1 MDEEPLI
8 IVGVIIDGVGVDE
21 FIGDGAVVVV
31 ADGNADVDK
40 ILLVPLFVDEAVGG
54 LCEAISDSNR
64 RSLSEKFKFS
74 GDSGLSVGI
83 TFGFGFGATGGG
95 PPGRLLFVIDANV
108 VAGDE
113 GWKGQK

>member
-1 MDEEPLI
+1 MEDDVDEEALI
-8 IVGVIIDGVGVDE
+8 IVGVIIDGVRVDE
-21 FIGDGAVVVV
+21 FIGAV

-40 ILLVPLFVDEAVGG
+40 IFLVPLFVDDDDVVG
-54 LCEAISDSNR
+54 LFEAISDSNR

-74 GDSGLSVGI
+74 GGSGLSIAI

-95 PPGRLLFVIDANV
+95 ATGRLLILLLFVIDANV

-113 GWKGQK
+113 G